1 MEDRKNCER
10 VRDAYVRSG
19 LSYQEIAELTGL
31 KENSL
36 ACWITGR
43 RNPTDFVANYI
54 EEKVSNYLKGGGEY
68 INKSEYRDIFAEK
81 VYHILETVSIKEQ
94 PRAIMRAFD
103 ELPTVVIGSLGS
115 EKIEKKKTE

>member
-1 MEDRKNCER
+1 MEDRKNCKR

-19 LSYQEIAELTGL
+19 LSYQELAELTGL

-43 RNPTDFVANYI
+43 RNPTDVVANFI

-81 VYHILETVSIKEQ
+81 VYSVFETVSVKEQ
-94 PRAIMRAFD
+94 SRAIMKAFD
-103 ELPTVVIGSLGS
+103 ELPTVVIGSFGS
-115 EKIEKKKTE
+115 ENSEKEKTE